1 MFRVVIAYALFVSGT
16 YSQSKLWYD
25 KFIKYIDRPD
35 GLSVS
40 IVIHQ
45 KQFESSVIDTGL
57 IEIKDSDKYILD
69 FSDETVHVDNDIIKT
84 WNKKD
89 SQLIIDRRIKG
100 DIAIFDLFNKDFKE
114 MTLGVTTMQ
123 NEIIIIGFDIPKMGY
138 KGTISMLSSGK
149 PKEIKII
156 YGPEQS
162 ISLEVNKLKI
172 GGLTLY
178 NRFNP
183 QNVEIID
190 LRE

>member
-1 MFRVVIAYALFVSGT
+1 MFRVIIVYTLFVSGA
-16 YSQSKLWYD
+16 YSQSNVWYD
-25 KFIKYIDRPD
+25 KFIKYIDRPN
-35 GLSVS
+35 GVSVS

-57 IEIKDSDKYILD
+57 IEIKASDKYILD
-69 FSDETVHVDNDIIKT
+69 FSDETVYVDNDIIKT

-89 SQLIIDRRIKG
+89 DQLIIDRRIKG
-100 DIAIFDLFNKDFKE
+100 DISIFDLFNKDFKE
-114 MTLGVTTMQ
+114 MTLGTTKIQ
-123 NEIIIIGFDIPKMGY
+123 NEIIMIDFNIPKMGY
-138 KGTISMLSSGK
+138 KGTLSMLKSGK

-162 ISLEVNKLKI
+162 VSLEVNKLII

-178 NRFNP
+178 DRFNP

>member
-1 MFRVVIAYALFVSGT
+1 MFRVVIAYTLFVNGA
-16 YSQSKLWYD
+16 YCQSKVWYD
-25 KFIKYIDRPD
+25 KFIKYIDRPN
-35 GLSVS
+35 GVSVS

-57 IEIKDSDKYILD
+57 IEIKASDKYILD
-69 FSDETVHVDNDIIKT
+69 FSDETVYVDNDIIKT

-89 SQLIIDRRIKG
+89 DQLIIDRRIKG

-114 MTLGVTTMQ
+114 MTLGATTIQ
-123 NEIIIIGFDIPKMGY
+123 NEIIMIDFNISKMGY
-138 KGTISMLSSGK
+138 KGTLSMLKSGK

-162 ISLEVNKLKI
+162 VSLEVNKLKI

-178 NRFNP
+178 NSFNP

>member
-1 MFRVVIAYALFVSGT
+1 MFKIVIFCALFVNVV
-16 YSQSKLWYD
+16 YSQSKVWYD

-35 GLSVS
+35 GVSVS

-45 KQFESSVIDTGL
+45 KQFESSIIDTGL
-57 IEIKDSDKYILD
+57 IEIKAKDKYILD
-69 FSDETVHVDNDIIKT
+69 FSNESVYVDNDIIKT

-89 SQLIIDRRIKG
+89 GQLIIDRRIKA
-100 DIAIFDLFNKDFKE
+100 DIAIFDLFNKDFNE
-114 MTLGVTTMQ
+114 MKLGVTTMQ
-123 NEIIIIGFDIPKMGY
+123 NQIIMIDFDVPKMGY

-156 YGPEQS
+156 YGPEQTVL
-162 ISLEVNKLKI
+162 LEVNKIKI